1 MGRPSPHTNRLKR
14 STALLDAMHAPS
26 PADSRGASDTCVA
39 ERGVTPRLAYGM
51 TRLESRREKI
61 KTPLPDTV

>member
-1 MGRPSPHTNRLKR
+1 MR
-14 STALLDAMHAPS
+14 APF
-26 PADSRGASDTCVA
+26 PTDGRGASDTCVA
-39 ERGVTPRLAYGM
+39 ERGVATRLAYGM